1 MNERVVTN
9 VSHEHALGTEWSYEQ
24 FLLGIQESFQNSFIP
39 FFTVDTD
46 ELWSI
51 YLKHI
56 PTEVR
61 QSYDCNTCRHFIER
75 FGGIVSL
82 NSSTYETKSV
92 IWDPKHGMP
101 DVLRDSVKYLKET
114 VESRSIKDVFITN
127 QSILGIGQTDDFRH
141 PSISVP
147 DGFRYKGPYSVDQ
160 LQAQKREDIKTLC
173 LALAS
178 YKLEDFT
185 ALVRLFRSESVS
197 RHEKFAAHA
206 TWLYSLK
213 KLDESRSVTYRHN
226 KIWYAIA
233 TAQDGWC
240 HLHSSVLGT
249 MLDDLAS
256 GLPIPQVIVRAEE
269 KLDPTKYQRPQEAPK
284 AGNLIKAE
292 AQFQQL
298 GLATALE
305 RRFARLDEVQALWRP
320 ELKVP
325 PVAKGVFGDVK
336 ARDEMTKTPAK
347 MPTVRMTWS
356 KFERTVL
363 SFVDQIDVYVPLSGN
378 FVALTTAV
386 HSNAKPLIRWDRE
399 DRRNPVSHYLYTRI
413 SSAAQWKLVSGWYPC
428 AVISKTPC
436 AWFDGRD
443 DYPGRLFFIDGAID
457 TAINNSA
464 LFPETIRADLHGVR
478 SVIEAWSNTHKLTT
492 EVEHAASALYLD
504 DSHPIRIRTRGPEG
518 EIEYVLDRLE

>member
-1 MNERVVTN
+1 MNEVITN

-24 FLLGIQESFQNSFIP
+24 FLLGIQESFQRSFVP

-56 PTEVR
+56 PADVR

-75 FGGIVSL
+75 FGGLVSL
-82 NSSTYETKSV
+82 NNLTGETKSV

-101 DVLRDSVKYLKET
+101 DALRDSVRRLKET
-114 VESRSIKDVFITN
+114 VESRPIQDVFVTN
-127 QSILGIGQTDDFRH
+127 RSTLGIGQTGDFQH
-141 PSISVP
+141 PAITVP
-147 DGFRYKGPYSVDQ
+147 EGFRYKGPYPVDQ

-206 TWLYSLK
+206 TWLYGLK
-213 KLDESRSVTYRHN
+213 RLDDSRSVTYRRN
-226 KIWYAIA
+226 EIWHAIA
-233 TAQDGWC
+233 TASEGWC
-240 HLHSSVLGT
+240 HVRSSVLGT

-256 GLPIPQVIVRAEE
+256 GMSIPQVIARAEE
-269 KLDPTKYQRPQEAPK
+269 KLDPIKYQRPQEAPK
-284 AGNLIKAE
+284 AGNLVKAE

-320 ELKVP
+320 ELKTP
-325 PVAKGVFGDVK
+325 PVTKGIFGDVK
-336 ARDEMTKTPAK
+336 TRGETTKALAK
-347 MPTVRMTWS
+347 MPTVHMTWS

-363 SFVDQIDVYVPLSGN
+363 AFVDQIDVHVPCSGN
-378 FVALTTAV
+378 FVALTTAA
-386 HSNAKPLIRWDRE
+386 HDDAKPLIRWDRE
-399 DRRNPVSHYLYTRI
+399 DQRNPVSHYLYTRP
-413 SSAAQWKLVSGWYPC
+413 SPAAQWKLVPGWHPC
-428 AVISKTPC
+428 AAISKIPC

-457 TAINNSA
+457 TAINGSA

-478 SVIEAWSNTHKLTT
+478 SVVEAWSNTHKLVT

-504 DSHPIRIRTRGPEG
+504 DSHPIHIRTHGPEG
-518 EIEYVLDRLE
+518 EIEYVLNRLE